1 MTFEDNNTMTIYI
14 TQIILGG
21 FLASV
26 VWFIV
31 GSVLYMNP
39 FVANIYKGAE
49 NSPAL
54 KKWASVPKYICLQY
68 VGILAQC
75 LLWAFV
81 FALAKPVLPDG
92 VLMKS
97 LIFGL
102 LLIAV
107 KIFPRFFDMW
117 IQSTYPNKLLAVE
130 FLNGTIGSFVIGVV
144 FSYVL

>member
-1 MTFEDNNTMTIYI
+1 MQIDILQTIW
-14 TQIILGG
+14 GG
-21 FLASV
+21 FVASI

-31 GSVLYMNP
+31 GGALYMNP
-39 FVANIYKGAE
+39 FVAKIYKDAE

-54 KKWASVPKYICLQY
+54 KKWSSVPRYLGLQY

-92 VLMKS
+92 VLVKG

-102 LLIAV
+102 ILIAV

-117 IQSTYPNKLLAVE
+117 IQSTYPNKLLAIE
-130 FLNGTIGSFVIGVV
+130 FVNGTIGSFVIGLV
-144 FSYVL
+144 FAYVI